1 MGTAL
6 IIDSDVLIIG
16 SGIAGLK
23 AALEVAKSG
32 KKALLVSKS
41 PVGKANNTHRAG
53 GVFASSTDAMSPGEH
68 FRKTLESGR
77 LLNDAALVDRFVTN
91 TPTRV
96 KELADMG
103 LDGRFTSTG
112 FHCRSASLLGGPKVS
127 ALFVDACHQAD
138 VQILEGIVITDL
150 IVADQACGGAAGF
163 HKRTGR
169 WYGFR
174 SKAVILAP
182 GGAGAIYS
190 RNNNA
195 SGSTGDGYAL
205 ALTAGM
211 ELMDMEFVQFYPL
224 VYAGSGHTNM
234 IVPSIFA
241 DHGDIRNRHGED
253 IKEKYHLHEKPVAV
267 VSRDRLAQALYREA
281 VEGNTMDDALLLDL
295 RLMDETVLPFN
306 DETKA
311 YLRKKFAYDSRPVK
325 ITPAGHH
332 TMGGVP
338 IDANARTAVKGLY
351 AAGEVVGGIHGANRM
366 GGNALSEG
374 LVFGELAALAASEYA
389 EARGIA
395 GDYESLLNDAV
406 EKWQRFLDAESP
418 RSSTIQPLF
427 KQLKQVL
434 WEKVGVIREEIPL
447 KQGIGTIEQI
457 LARLDSQRASRPLEL
472 CRIVECRNAALTGM
486 AIARSALE
494 REESRGSHYRT
505 DFPAENNDWTSHIH
519 VRLIDRSVSVNR
531 ITPVEESYLLDNSG

>member
-1 MGTAL
+1 MNVRT
-6 IIDSDVLIIG
+6 IDSDVLIIG

-32 KKALLVSKS
+32 KKAMLVSKS

-53 GVFASSTDAMSPGEH
+53 GVFASSTDAMGPDEH
-68 FRKTLESGR
+68 LRKTLESGR
-77 LLNDAALVDRFVTN
+77 MLNDTALVDRFVTN
-91 TPTRV
+91 APSRV
-96 KELADMG
+96 KELVDMG

-112 FHCRSASLLGGPKVS
+112 FHCRSATLLGGPKVS
-127 ALFVDACHQAD
+127 ALLVDACRKANPR
-138 VQILEGIVITDL
+138 ILEGIVITDL
-150 IVADQACGGAAGF
+150 TVADQTCGGAVGF
-163 HKRTGR
+163 HKKTGQ

-174 SKAVILAP
+174 SKAVILAT

-241 DHGDIRNRHGED
+241 DHGDIRNRRGED
-253 IKEKYHLHEKPVAV
+253 IKEKYHLHEKPVAI

-281 VEGNTMDDALLLDL
+281 VEGNAMDDALFLDL
-295 RLMDETVLPFN
+295 RHMDETMLPFS
-306 DETKA
+306 DELKT
-311 YLRKKFAYDSRPVK
+311 YLRKKFAYDSGPVK
-325 ITPAGHH
+325 ITPACHH
-332 TMGGVP
+332 TMGGIP
-338 IDANARTAVKGLY
+338 IDAHARTAIKGLY

-374 LVFGELAALAASEYA
+374 LVFGEWAALAASEYA
-389 EARGIA
+389 EAEGTS
-395 GDYESLLNDAV
+395 GNLESLLNDTV
-406 EKWQRFLDAESP
+406 KKWQRFLDAESP
-418 RSSTIQPLF
+418 RPSTIQPLF

-434 WEKVGVIREEIPL
+434 WEKAGIIRDDISL
-447 KQGIGTIEQI
+447 KQGIEYIEQI
-457 LARLDSQRASRPLEL
+457 LPVLASQRACRPLEL
-472 CRIVECRNAALTGM
+472 CKIIECRNAALTGM
-486 AIARSALE
+486 AIALSALE
-494 REESRGSHYRT
+494 RKESRGSHYRT
-505 DFPAENNDWTSHIH
+505 DFPTEDNDWTSHIH
-519 VRLIDRSVSVNR
+519 VRLIDGSVSVHR
-531 ITPVEESYLLDNSG
+531 ITPVEGSR